1 MLVVE
6 DDEQVRAISVE
17 MLSSLGYRVYIAR
30 DGHEALAILQSGESV
45 DLLFTDFV
53 MPHGMSGIELARQ
66 ACRIKPGLAVL
77 LTTGYALRQSA
88 DCDEFPV
95 IAKPFRLAA
104 LSEAVGRLVSK
115 TCHRATRPSSGSI
128 GGQKERS
135 A

>member
-1 MLVVE
+1 
-6 DDEQVRAISVE
+6 
-17 MLSSLGYRVYIAR
+17 
-30 DGHEALAILQSGESV
+30 
-45 DLLFTDFV
+45 
-53 MPHGMSGIELARQ
+53 MSGIELARQ

-88 DCDEFPV
+88 GSDEFPV

-115 TCHRATRPSSGSI
+115 TCQRTTIPGSGSI
-128 GGQKERS
+128 GGRQERS